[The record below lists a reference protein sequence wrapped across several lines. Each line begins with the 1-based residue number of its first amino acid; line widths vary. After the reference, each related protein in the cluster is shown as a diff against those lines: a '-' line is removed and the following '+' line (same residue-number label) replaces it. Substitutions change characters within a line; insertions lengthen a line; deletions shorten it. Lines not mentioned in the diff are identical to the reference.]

1 MRSSL
6 LILAAGLMLA
16 AVSLAPLPGASL
28 DAQAQASN
36 TRCAART
43 PGPGTR
49 ERKEILDA
57 LRPRIEAMV
66 GKKVEFVVA
75 RLDVACG
82 YARLLAQPQ
91 EPGGNGDRYE
101 MIDAFFV
108 KRQGVWRFA
117 MMTTSEEGDDPG
129 ADQIK
134 ARYPKA
140 PEVLLYL

>member
-1 MRSSL
+1 MRML
-6 LILAAGLMLA
+6 PILAAGLAVTA
-16 AVSLAPLPGASL
+16 ASLAPLPGVSP
-28 DAQAQASN
+28 QAEAAA
-36 TRCAART
+36 RCAAHT
-43 PGPGTR
+43 PAPGSK
-49 ERKEILDA
+49 ERKAIMDA

-82 YARLLAQPQ
+82 YARLLATPQ
-91 EPGGNGDRYE
+91 EPGGNGDHYE

-108 KRQGVWRFA
+108 KRNGVWRFG

-129 ADQIK
+129 ADQIR
-134 ARYPKA
+134 ARYPNA